1 MKVTRR
7 DFIKSSLVLGGSL
20 FLPRNILSAS
30 SREEQGWH
38 PAYVKLESEG
48 RLAARIEEAYS
59 LLRECELCPRQ
70 CGANRLTGE
79 RGFCRA
85 PGKVVIYIAQPHF
98 GEEISL
104 VGQQGSG
111 TIFFSNCNLRC
122 VFCQNWPIAHE
133 GQGRELEDE
142 DLAKMM
148 LYLQKLGCHNINLVT
163 PTHVMPNIISATRI
177 ACKKGLSIPLVYN
190 TSGYERVEIL
200 KILDGIVDIYLPD
213 LKYMEGEK
221 AAKYSAGAFDYPEV
235 AKQAII
241 EMNRQ
246 VGQHLVDQRG
256 IALRGL
262 MIRHLVMPNRVA
274 GTEKFVKWVAEF
286 LPKSTYVNIMHQYR
300 VEYKAYEYPEIW
312 RAITAQEYLEA
323 MDWAVR
329 EGLTNLDPR
338 SVALYQFYAR
348 KHNWQSLIP

>member
-1 MKVTRR
+1 
-7 DFIKSSLVLGGSL
+7 
-20 FLPRNILSAS
+20 
-30 SREEQGWH
+30 
-38 PAYVKLESEG
+38 
-48 RLAARIEEAYS
+48 
-59 LLRECELCPRQ
+59 
-70 CGANRLTGE
+70 
-79 RGFCRA
+79 
-85 PGKVVIYIAQPHF
+85 
-98 GEEISL
+98 
-104 VGQQGSG
+104 
-111 TIFFSNCNLRC
+111 
-122 VFCQNWPIAHE
+122 
-133 GQGRELEDE
+133 
-142 DLAKMM
+142 
-148 LYLQKLGCHNINLVT
+148 
-163 PTHVMPNIISATRI
+163 MPNIINATRI
-177 ACKKGLSIPLVYN
+177 ACKKGFNIPLVYN

-213 LKYMEGEK
+213 LKYMDGEK
-221 AAKYSAGAFDYPEV
+221 AAKYSAGASDYPEV
-235 AKQAII
+235 AKKAII

-312 RAITAQEYLEA
+312 RAISAEEYLEA

-338 SVALYQFYAR
+338 SVALYKFYAR
-348 KHNWQSLIP
+348 KQKWRSRIP